1 MNKMLILIC
10 VVKKMNDVK
19 IREMKDSDMIIR
31 VALNYAVRHLAAAV
45 AGFFSAA
52 ATYEGLSPF
61 GVSFVSCIFPEYIP
75 AAVMGVAMGY
85 FHIYG
90 ITLLTLRYISAA
102 IVGAILSYIL
112 KKNLKRRFHRYFSLI
127 SSFFPLFATGI
138 LISLSVT
145 LSADEIFLYAAE
157 AAFGAVFA
165 WFLDKFLLINPSKR
179 CVARFSGTETAS
191 VLIVF
196 GLLLMALK
204 NFDFYIFSPA
214 VIVGVYA
221 VLMAAT
227 FGGDKFGALSG
238 IVAGVVLG
246 LGNPN
251 TFLTGGIALGGLLAG
266 ITGRQNRFITTLIF
280 AITVSVTAFSAE
292 DWLTASYVFYSV
304 GTGSVAF
311 VLTPKKI
318 MKIYRDFF
326 AFSDD
331 GAFLS
336 GQRTVLRCRLKTAA
350 DSMMNVTSSV
360 KAVAGIYRRRSSP
373 KEDDIYENVCNNL
386 CVNCEGYDY
395 CWNKNYEYTRSW
407 FVQIAE
413 TLRYCNEPAGK
424 ELPGRFLNT
433 CLAPEKIMKH
443 LSFEVE
449 RYRNAMRESAKTG
462 ETVNIVADQFGSV
475 SDFLNSFS
483 ETMDS
488 QEEYDAEK
496 TAVVSDVLIND
507 LGIDLSGCGVFK
519 NPDDKIFCE
528 ISFPADKKINKKQLT
543 EAVSDVLGIYTEKGI
558 YRTLSDGTATFTLC
572 EKTKYTVETGGY
584 QISSDGGK
592 WCGDT
597 FDTFFDGKGK
607 LYMILSDGMGT
618 GKKAAADSVMCCSLA
633 VTLLKAGYPL
643 NSVLRMINSA
653 MLVRS
658 GEESLATLDIAVL
671 NLYNG
676 DVEFYKAGAA
686 QSIAMRHT
694 KLLKIE
700 KPSLP
705 VGILGNVKFEKAE
718 LNLRDGDSFVLMS
731 DGVSE
736 NAVSMWREILK
747 DAADYKGKELA
758 DKLAKTAHMNAEND
772 TRDDITVVTA
782 AIRIN
787 E

>member
-1 MNKMLILIC
+1 
-10 VVKKMNDVK
+10 MNDVK
-19 IREMKDSDMIIR
+19 IREIKDSDELIR
-31 VALNYAVRHLAAAV
+31 YTLNYVVRHLSAAT
-45 AGFFSAA
+45 AGFFSAV

-61 GVSFVSCIFPEYIP
+61 GVAFVSCIYPEYIP
-75 AAVMGVAMGY
+75 AAVMGAAMGY

-90 ITLLTLRYISAA
+90 ITLLTLRYISAG
-102 IVGAILSYIL
+102 VVSAILSYVL
-112 KKNLKRRFHRYFSLI
+112 KKNLKRQYHKYFSPV

-145 LSADEIFLYAAE
+145 LSADEILLYGVE
-157 AAFGAVFA
+157 GVFGAAFA

-179 CVARFSGTETAS
+179 CIARLSGAETAS

-196 GLLLMALK
+196 GIVLMALK

-214 VIVGVYA
+214 VMLGVYT
-221 VLMAAT
+221 VLVASS
-227 FGGDKFGALSG
+227 FGGDKFGSLSG

-266 ITGRQNRFITTLIF
+266 IFGKQNRFITTLIF
-280 AITVSVTAFSAE
+280 TVAVSVTAFSAE
-292 DWLTASYVFYSV
+292 DWLTASYVIYSV
-304 GTGSVAF
+304 GIGSVAF
-311 VLTPKKI
+311 VLTPKKVS
-318 MKIYRDFF
+318 KIYRDFF

-331 GAFLS
+331 GTFLS
-336 GQRTVLRCRLKTAA
+336 GQRNVLRYRLKTAA
-350 DSMMNVTSSV
+350 DSMMKVTSSV
-360 KAVAGIYRRRSSP
+360 KAVAGIYRRRSAP
-373 KEDDIYENVCNNL
+373 KEENIYENVCNNV
-386 CVNCEGYDY
+386 CTNCQGYDF
-395 CWNKNYEYTRSW
+395 CWNKNYEYTHSW
-407 FVQIAE
+407 FIQLADA
-413 TLRYCNEPAGK
+413 LRYSNEPDSR
-424 ELPGRFLNT
+424 ELPQRFLNT
-433 CLAPEKIMKH
+433 CLAPEKIIKH
-443 LSFEVE
+443 ISYEVE
-449 RYRNAMRESAKTG
+449 RYRNAMREAAKTG
-462 ETVNIVADQFGSV
+462 ETVNIVADQFSSV
-475 SDFLNSFS
+475 SDLLDSFS

-488 QEEYDAEK
+488 GEEYDAEK
-496 TAVVSDVLIND
+496 TGMVCDVLIND
-507 LGIDLSGCGVFK
+507 VGLELSGCGVFK
-519 NPDDKIFCE
+519 NTDNKIFCE
-528 ISFPADKKINKKQLT
+528 ISFPADKKISKKHIS
-543 EAVSDVLGIYTEKGI
+543 EVVSEVLGIRAEKGV
-558 YRTLSDGTATFTLC
+558 YRSLSDGTATFTLC

-607 LYMILSDGMGT
+607 MYMILSDGMGT
-618 GKKAAADSVMCCSLA
+618 GKRAAADSVMCCSLA
-633 VTLLKAGYPL
+633 AMLLKAGYPV
-643 NSVLRMINSA
+643 NSMLRMINSA

-658 GEESLATLDIAVL
+658 GEESLATLDIAVF

-686 QSIAMRHT
+686 QSIAMKHL

-705 VGILGNVKFEKAE
+705 VGILGNVKFEKVE

-736 NAVSMWREILK
+736 NAVSMWRDILK

-758 DKLAKTAHMNAEND
+758 DKLAKTAHMNAESDNA
-772 TRDDITVVTA
+772 DDITVVTA

>member
-19 IREMKDSDMIIR
+19 IREMKDSDTLIR
-31 VALNYAVRHLAAAV
+31 FAFNYVGRHVAAAI

-52 ATYEGLSPF
+52 ATYEGLAPF

-75 AAVMGVAMGY
+75 AAVMGAAMGY
-85 FHIYG
+85 LHIFG
-90 ITLLTLRYISAA
+90 MTVLTLRYISAA
-102 IVGAILSYIL
+102 LVGAILSYIL
-112 KKNLKRRFHRYFSLI
+112 KKNLKRQLHRYFSLI
-127 SSFFPLFATGI
+127 ASFFPLFATGI
-138 LISLSVT
+138 LISFSIT
-145 LSADEIFLYAAE
+145 LSADEFFLYGAE
-157 AAFGAVFA
+157 AVFGAFFA

-179 CVARFSGTETAS
+179 CIVRLSGTETAA
-191 VLIVF
+191 VLVVF
-196 GLLLMALK
+196 GIALMSLK
-204 NFDFYIFSPA
+204 NFDFYVFSPA
-214 VIVGVYA
+214 VMVGVYA
-221 VLMAAT
+221 VLTAAS

-266 ITGRQNRFITTLIF
+266 ISGRQNRLINTLIF
-280 AITVSVTAFSAE
+280 AVTVSVTAFSAE

-304 GTGSVAF
+304 GIGAVAF

-318 MKIYRDFF
+318 TKIFRDFF

-331 GAFLS
+331 GSFLY
-336 GQRTVLRCRLKTAA
+336 GQRNVLRCRLKTAA
-350 DSMMNVTSSV
+350 DSMMDVTSSV

-386 CVNCEGYDY
+386 CVNCDGYDY

-407 FVQIAE
+407 IVQIAE

-424 ELPGRFLNT
+424 ELPQRFLNT
-433 CLAPEKIMKH
+433 CLAPEKIMKYI
-443 LSFEVE
+443 SFEVE

-488 QEEYDAEK
+488 EEDYDAEK
-496 TAVVSDVLIND
+496 TAMVSDVLIND
-507 LGIDLSGCGVFK
+507 LGIELAGCGVFK
-519 NPDDKIFCE
+519 NSDNKIFCE
-528 ISFPADKKINKKQLT
+528 ISFSSDQKINKKQLA
-543 EAVSDVLGIYTEKGI
+543 EVISEVLGIYTEKGI
-558 YRTLSDGTATFTLC
+558 YRKLSDGTATFTLC
-572 EKTKYTVETGGY
+572 EKTKYAVETGGC

-643 NSVLRMINSA
+643 NSILRMINSA

-658 GEESLATLDIAVL
+658 GEESLATLDIAVF

-686 QSIAMRHT
+686 QSIAMRHM

-718 LNLRDGDSFVLMS
+718 MNLRDGDSFILMS

-747 DAADYKGKELA
+747 DATDYKGKELA

-772 TRDDITVVTA
+772 NPDDITVVTA

-787 E
+787 D

>member
-1 MNKMLILIC
+1 
-10 VVKKMNDVK
+10 MNDVK
-19 IREMKDSDMIIR
+19 IREIKDSDELIR
-31 VALNYAVRHLAAAV
+31 VTLNYVCRHIFSAV

-61 GVSFVSCIFPEYIP
+61 GVAFVSCIFPEYIP
-75 AAVMGVAMGY
+75 AAVLGAAMGY
-85 FHIYG
+85 FYVYG
-90 ITLLTLRYISAA
+90 ITVLTLRYISASV
-102 IVGAILSYIL
+102 VGAILSYIL
-112 KKNLKRRFHRYFSLI
+112 KKNLKKQYHKYFSLI

-145 LSADEIFLYAAE
+145 LSADEIILYGAE

-165 WFLDKFLLINPSKR
+165 WFLDKFLLINPAKR
-179 CVARFSGTETAS
+179 CIARFSGTETAS

-196 GLLLMALK
+196 GIVLMSLK

-214 VIVGVYA
+214 VMIGVYA
-221 VLMAAT
+221 VLVASA
-227 FGGDKFGALSG
+227 FGGDKPGALAG

-251 TFLTGGIALGGLLAG
+251 TFLTGGIALGGLFAG
-266 ITGRQNRFITTLIF
+266 IFGKHNRLITTLIF
-280 AITVSVTAFSAE
+280 TLTVAVTAFSAE
-292 DWLTASYVFYSV
+292 DWITASYVIYSV
-304 GTGSVAF
+304 VTGAF
-311 VLTPKKI
+311 LFVVTPKKVS
-318 MKIYRDFF
+318 KIFRDFF

-331 GAFLS
+331 GAYLS
-336 GQRTVLRCRLKTAA
+336 GQRNVLRCRLKTAA

-360 KAVAGIYRRRSSP
+360 KAVAGIYRRRSAP
-373 KEDDIYENVCNNL
+373 KEENIYRNVCNSV
-386 CVNCEGYDY
+386 CTECQGYDF
-395 CWNKNYEYTRSW
+395 CWNKNQEYTRSW
-407 FVQIAE
+407 FAQIAD
-413 TLRYCNEPAGK
+413 TLRFNNEPAGK

-443 LSFEVE
+443 LSYEVE

-488 QEEYDAEK
+488 DEEYDAEK
-496 TAVVSDVLIND
+496 TGMVCDVLVND
-507 LGIDLSGCGVFK
+507 MGFDLSGCGVFK
-519 NPDDKIFCE
+519 NADSKIFCE
-528 ISFPADKKINKKQLT
+528 ISFPVDKKISRKQIA
-543 EAVSDVLGIYTEKGI
+543 EVVSEVLGISLEKGV

-572 EKTKYTVETGGY
+572 EKTKYAVETGGY

-633 VTLLKAGYPL
+633 VTLLKAGYPAD
-643 NSVLRMINSA
+643 SILRMINSA

-676 DVEFYKAGAA
+676 DTEFYKAGAA
-686 QSIAMRHT
+686 QSIAMKHL

-705 VGILGNVKFEKAE
+705 VGILGNVKFEKIE
-718 LNLRDGDSFVLMS
+718 LNLRDGDAFVLMS

-747 DAADYKGKELA
+747 DATDYKGKELA

-772 TRDDITVVTA
+772 NADDITVVTA
-782 AIRIN
+782 AIRMN